1 MSEIKEII
9 GKNLTALRNA
19 SGITQADLGKSLN
32 YSDKSVSKWELGE
45 SLPPIDVL
53 KTLADKYGVTLDYLT
68 NEFHDNNPTD
78 NYSSKANKTN
88 KIVITLLSVSL
99 VWLIATISYISLSLS
114 TVIRSWLVFIASIP
128 VSSIVLL
135 VFNGIW
141 GRRVYIFIIT
151 SILVWSLLL
160 FFYLLLLEYNIWLL
174 FAIGI
179 PLQIAIVLWAQ
190 LKPTKKL

>member
-19 SGITQADLGKSLN
+19 KGITQADLAKSLN

-53 KTLADKYGVTLDYLT
+53 KTLAETYGVTLDYLT
-68 NEFHDNNPTD
+68 NEFHDEIRDNEYNSRNNL
-78 NYSSKANKTN
+78 TN
-88 KIVITLLSVSL
+88 KIIITLLSISL
-99 VWLIATISYISLSLS
+99 VWLIATVSYFYLSL
-114 TVIRSWLVFIASIP
+114 TTILRPWLIFIASVP

-141 GRRVYIFIIT
+141 GRRVFIFLIT
-151 SILVWSLLL
+151 TVLVWSILVFTYLL
-160 FFYLLLLEYNIWLL
+160 FLENNIWAI
-174 FAIGI
+174 FVIGI
-179 PLQIAIVLWAQ
+179 PLQVAIILWAN
-190 LKPTKKL
+190 LKPIKK